1 MTTETR
7 EIRARIQCING
18 SDEIKKFVP
27 VEELPTPGT
36 KIVGTDYRYDKSR
49 PAVLSKIQ
57 RTRDDGLQIGRDFYI
72 TNAIDDTGATIGE
85 LYFCTPH
92 KMSNKPTREMF
103 NTFISMAVKY
113 DDIEKYVNDMMGSK
127 IWEENDV
134 VNDDREAWLRNLYK
148 GAHMTIEGL
157 LKEYRMTQM
166 QFCKHFGIPKR
177 TVENWVYL
185 RQPPLYLLTLFEESL
200 GMISCE

>member
-1 MTTETR
+1 MATETR

-27 VEELPTPGT
+27 VDELPTPGT
-36 KIVGTDYRYDKSR
+36 RIVGTQYHYEKSR
-49 PAVLSKIQ
+49 PAILSKVQ

-72 TNAIDDTGATIGE
+72 TNAVDDTGATVGE
-85 LYFCTPH
+85 LYFCIPH
-92 KMSNKPTREMF
+92 KKSNKPSRKMF
-103 NTFISMAVKY
+103 NKFIEQATKY
-113 DDIEKYVNDMMGSK
+113 DDVEKYVADMMGSK
-127 IWEENDV
+127 LWEDEDITNEG
-134 VNDDREAWLRNLYK
+134 REGWLRTLYK

-157 LKEYRMTQM
+157 IKEYGMTQM
-166 QFCKHFGIPKR
+166 QFCNHFGIPKR

-185 RQPPLYLLTLFEESL
+185 RQPPIYLLVLFEEVL

>member
-1 MTTETR
+1 MATETR

-27 VEELPTPGT
+27 VDELPTPGT
-36 KIVGTDYRYDKSR
+36 RIVGTQYHYEKSR
-49 PAVLSKIQ
+49 PAILSKVQ

-72 TNAIDDTGATIGE
+72 TNAVDDTGATVGE
-85 LYFCTPH
+85 LYFCIPH
-92 KMSNKPTREMF
+92 KKSNKPSRKMF
-103 NTFISMAVKY
+103 NKFIEQATKY
-113 DDIEKYVNDMMGSK
+113 DDVEKYVSDMMGSK
-127 IWEENDV
+127 LWEDEDITNEG
-134 VNDDREAWLRNLYK
+134 REGWLRTLYK

-157 LKEYRMTQM
+157 IKEYGMTQM
-166 QFCKHFGIPKR
+166 QFCNHFGIPKR

-185 RQPPLYLLTLFEESL
+185 RQPPIYLLVLFEEVL

>member
-1 MTTETR
+1 MATETR

-27 VEELPTPGT
+27 VDELPTPGT
-36 KIVGTDYRYDKSR
+36 RIVGTQYHYEKSR
-49 PAVLSKIQ
+49 PAILSKIQ
-57 RTRDDGLQIGRDFYI
+57 RTRDDGLQVGRDFYI
-72 TNAIDDTGATIGE
+72 TNAVDDTGATVGE

-92 KMSNKPTREMF
+92 KKSNKPSRKMF
-103 NTFISMAVKY
+103 NKFIEQATKY
-113 DDIEKYVNDMMGSK
+113 DDVEKYVADMMGSK
-127 IWEENDV
+127 LWEDEDITNEG
-134 VNDDREAWLRNLYK
+134 REGWLRTLYK

-157 LKEYRMTQM
+157 IKEYGMTQM
-166 QFCKHFGIPKR
+166 QFCNHFGIPKR

-185 RQPPLYLLTLFEESL
+185 RQPPLYLLTLFEEVL

>member
-27 VEELPTPGT
+27 VDELPTPGAKIQNT
-36 KIVGTDYRYDKSR
+36 KYSYGKSR

-57 RTRDDGLQIGRDFYI
+57 RTRDDELQIGHDFYI
-72 TNAIDDTGATIGE
+72 VNAIDDTGATVGE

-92 KMSNKPTREMF
+92 KKSNKPSRKMF
-103 NTFISMAVKY
+103 NIFIGQAVKY
-113 DDIEKYVNDMMGSK
+113 DDIEQYVVDMMNSK
-127 IWEENDV
+127 LWEDEDITNDGREN
-134 VNDDREAWLRNLYK
+134 WLKTLYK
-148 GAHMTIEGL
+148 GAHMTVEDLI
-157 LKEYRMTQM
+157 KEYGMTQM
-166 QFCKHFGIPKR
+166 QFCNHFGIPKR

-185 RQPPLYLLTLFEESL
+185 RQPPLYLLTLFEEVL
-200 GMISCE
+200 GAISCE

>member
-1 MTTETR
+1 MATETR

-27 VEELPTPGT
+27 VDELPTPGT
-36 KIVGTDYRYDKSR
+36 RIVGTQYHYEKSR
-49 PAVLSKIQ
+49 PAILSKVQ

-72 TNAIDDTGATIGE
+72 TNAVDDTGATVGE
-85 LYFCTPH
+85 LYFCIPH
-92 KMSNKPTREMF
+92 KKSNKPSRKMF
-103 NTFISMAVKY
+103 NKFIEQATKY
-113 DDIEKYVNDMMGSK
+113 DDVEKYVADMMGSK
-127 IWEENDV
+127 IWEDEDITNEG
-134 VNDDREAWLRNLYK
+134 REGWLRTLYK

-157 LKEYRMTQM
+157 IKEYGMTQM
-166 QFCKHFGIPKR
+166 QFCNHFGIPKR

-185 RQPPLYLLTLFEESL
+185 RQPPIYLLVLFEEVL